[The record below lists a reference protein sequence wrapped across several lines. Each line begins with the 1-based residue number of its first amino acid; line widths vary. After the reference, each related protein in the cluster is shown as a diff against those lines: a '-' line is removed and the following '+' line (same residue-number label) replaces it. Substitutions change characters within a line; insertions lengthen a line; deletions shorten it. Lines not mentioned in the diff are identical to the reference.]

1 MSLYKLSRLSGI
13 PYSTL
18 TNNLKHDAQMS
29 VANLELI
36 CKALGISMSDFFNE
50 SGNMTETHVGRDK
63 PYRRFHIS
71 NLLKPLIAYLRLLTF
86 SRRFPRNAKYA
97 ILSI

>member
-1 MSLYKLSRLSGI
+1 
-13 PYSTL
+13 
-18 TNNLKHDAQMS
+18 
-29 VANLELI
+29 
-36 CKALGISMSDFFNE
+36 
-50 SGNMTETHVGRDK
+50 MTETHVGRDK

-86 SRRFPRNAKYA
+86 SRRFLRSAKYA

>member
-1 MSLYKLSRLSGI
+1 MFCGNILATKIWIAQVFGI
-13 PYSTL
+13 IQI
-18 TNNLKHDAQMS
+18 K
-29 VANLELI
+29 
-36 CKALGISMSDFFNE
+36 
-50 SGNMTETHVGRDK
+50 MTETHVGRYK